1 MSSLE
6 EVWDDLP
13 EPVDRKKKKKVQSLE
28 EMWDDPNVTLAVLG
42 EEEVPSV
49 LYNPGSLGEKYS
61 KWADESKDMDY
72 SGVTEV
78 LGDLSAPVIR
88 AGELIAKDWNMG
100 QEWSREALE
109 AMESGRAPLG
119 AAKFL
124 GGVAVSAFAPLTGAV
139 RALIAEPVGE
149 NIQNVLDAVT
159 GMSEEEVQAFREW
172 ADANG
177 YPLPGNLI
185 GQTLGTAVEFLSP
198 TTYAKFLK
206 LGLSHGEKLGG
217 TWGRLAGEDKIRV
230 GGYPEGDIIQVGDQ
244 QIRTGRPSGPPNV
257 RPELRAEVAV
267 VSDTPHLD
275 KMLGKASEAASKAG
289 PHIDEG
295 AEGYVERYA
304 VRTFAEVVDNPTL
317 IQRVENARKSGKVD
331 ERLYKTIGRELFQA
345 MDSGDLGGENLL
357 KILDDLDVNPVDFL
371 KTASEGGR
379 NLNKLS
385 QLSKLLA
392 KQNGVTPALKRE
404 LDNIAK
410 ELDIRHGRGIN
421 TIPSKLWSAMGSVFN
436 LWRGSMV
443 SQLVTAIRNAIG
455 QTGRLSVGMI
465 DDAIQAGIR
474 GTSGRESLRNM
485 SDSIRSDFRALGSR
499 VPFVGDKKILN
510 RILDGNPITEGQLLN
525 KSAQEIEVLNKYA
538 RLINTANIAQE
549 RFFRRVAFQA
559 RLDKLLKEHKD
570 KLPGIDSIDPK
581 KIPAEFLNDAM
592 EHALDISFA
601 SSGGQVARWVTGAFE
616 KVPPL
621 YLLQAFPRFAFAN
634 ALPFLIDHSPLG
646 LVKALGPN
654 AMREL
659 ARGNTRAF
667 TKAAS
672 RGLIGTTMLGAA
684 MQMRSSPQAGEKY
697 YEWYTGPVD
706 PITGDRPY
714 IDLRQF
720 APFSTYLFIAE
731 ALKGKDANLDFK
743 DYTSATLGIS
753 RVGGTG
759 LMFVDALRA
768 KSTEELVNMTADFVG
783 QNIGVFSYPLKQFVD
798 ADVLIRG
805 GTKKDARSDTL
816 TGKFLTRTQ
825 ANLPGLNRDLP
836 DSVDI
841 LRGVEPAIV
850 PFVHSRKKNFV
861 ESEMSRLGVE
871 KYRHSPSKGTV
882 AYKRWKSREMS
893 ESANPT
899 LITVMLSDIPVKE
912 LHKVQGI
919 SNLEFPARLEGDKSY
934 KELGDEGKKLVLQ
947 SVLNYIRT
955 KARKKGEEFGE
966 VDPTFKRDYI
976 IPSNIL
982 DAPNKPYLREAAP
995 GLLGVER

>member
-1 MSSLE
+1 MKSLE
-6 EVWDDLP
+6 EAWNDAP
-13 EPVDRKKKKKVQSLE
+13 EPVGLKKKRRSIE
-28 EMWDDPNVTLAVLG
+28 EAWNDPNVTLAVLG
-42 EEEVPSV
+42 EEEVPSM
-49 LYNPGSLGEKYS
+49 LYKPGSLGEKYS
-61 KWADESKDMDY
+61 KWADESKDIDY

-78 LGDLSAPVIR
+78 LGDLAAPVIR

-109 AMESGRAPLG
+109 AMGSGRAPLG
-119 AAKFL
+119 AAKFV
-124 GGVAVSAFAPLTGAV
+124 GGAVVSAFAPLTGAV
-139 RALIAEPVGE
+139 RALITEPTSEHVNE
-149 NIQNVLDAVT
+149 VIDFIS
-159 GMSEEEVQAFREW
+159 GMSDEEVEAYRKW
-172 ADANG
+172 ALDNG
-177 YPLPGNLI
+177 YPLAGDI
-185 GQTLGTAVEFLSP
+185 FGQVLGTAVEFLSP
-198 TTYAKFLK
+198 TTYAKFIK
-206 LGLSHGEKLGG
+206 LGLSRGEKLGG
-217 TWGRLAGEDKIRV
+217 PLGRLAGEDKIRV
-230 GGYPEGDIIQVGDQ
+230 GGHPEGKM
-244 QIRTGRPSGPPNV
+244 GPPDPRLTAKV
-257 RPELRAEVAV
+257 EAEV

-275 KMLGKASEAASKAG
+275 KMLGKTSEAASKAG

-538 RLINTANIAQE
+538 RLINTANITQE

-621 YLLQAFPRFAFAN
+621 YLIQAFPRFAFAN
-634 ALPFLIDHSPLG
+634 ALPFLIEHSPLG

-659 ARGNTRAF
+659 AKGNTRAF

-805 GTKKDARSDTL
+805 GNKKDARSDTL

-955 KARKKGEEFGE
+955 KAKKKGEEFGE
-966 VDPTFKRDYI
+966 VDPAFKRDYI

-995 GLLGVER
+995 GLLGVEQ